1 MNKGEPFARPSPFPF
16 SARKYASSLLCQALP
31 FKKTFFRF
39 RRPGTKS
46 IRRFPPLSV
55 LCSPRNLFYSLSRT
69 IKNGAINRISAKISV
84 LFLFPRRSKTRRFH
98 SGFPYRK
105 TGVFICAKISP
116 AAASAFSPRSLRFS
130 VQTSA
135 RLFAFFPFPFL

>member
-1 MNKGEPFARPSPFPF
+1 MNKGEPFALPSPFRFPPENTPFLSCGKRCFLKNLFSVSPLRNKIDSTF
-16 SARKYASSLLCQALP
+16 SARFGRLFP
-31 FKKTFFRF
+31 
-39 RRPGTKS
+39 TKS
-46 IRRFPPLSV
+46 FLFPLAD
-55 LCSPRNLFYSLSRT
+55 N
-69 IKNGAINRISAKISV
+69 KNGAINRISAKISV